1 MTKKLSNIYLIR
13 HGFTPA
19 NNASYNDQ
27 RGMSEIAIDSYM
39 PLEKHYGRRQA
50 EELGKF
56 LDTIKGKTLILVS
69 PYNRTL
75 ETLEIALKYMHGDY
89 RVMIKDELHE
99 INSGI
104 HYARTKDEVLE
115 LFPETGKSFYRLKN
129 WFPNATHYI
138 YGESEKDVE
147 YRVYDISVYIEEM
160 STEYDNVFVFGHGTV
175 NKWIYYWIS
184 DENVLDHNMKNCE
197 VIKIN
202 GKKAETVFVPETVV
216 PKGIWLILMNMFG
229 EEEIKLNKSK
239 CYTKKVDRLT

>member
-138 YGESEKDVE
+138 YGESERDVE

-160 STEYDNVFVFGHGTV
+160 ATEYDNVFVFGHGTV

-216 PKGIWLILMNMFG
+216 PKGYMVDIDEYVRRRGNK
-229 EEEIKLNKSK
+229 IKQK
-239 CYTKKVDRLT
+239 